1 MRMLTKAI
9 NGKILNVNLGSGAS
23 ESESLPEEVY
33 RRYIGGYGLGVR
45 LLFDRIPQGAEALG
59 PDNILGFFPGLLTGT
74 PLFGSRYQAVAKS
87 PKTGGWGDANSGGDF
102 GPFLKHAGWDGLLFS
117 GISDKPVYLRI
128 EDDKAELK
136 DASDLWGLDAI
147 TTEGRLKERHGKK
160 ASIACIGQAGE
171 KLSYMAGI
179 CNEYGRLAGR
189 SGLGAVMGSKKLKAV
204 VVLAS
209 RNILAGDDE
218 NVRSLVRASID
229 EFGPIASFFR
239 GFGTTGITATSAVTG
254 DSPVKNWGGVGTVDF
269 PAAPQLAG
277 DKFNAKMDKT
287 YACWHCPLS
296 CGAESKE
303 SDNPKFPYPK
313 GTHRAEYETACAFG
327 TLVLNADID
336 SLQYANHLCNA
347 YGLDS
352 ISAGATVAFAV
363 ECYENGLISSE
374 DTGGLE
380 LTWGNGEAIVEMI
393 HRIGKREGIGDL
405 FADGIRKAAE
415 KLGARAEPFAM
426 EVGGEELP
434 MHEAKLQP
442 EYFVTYKLDP
452 TPARHTQYPGV
463 IGPDWGVPPAPAD
476 RNQASG
482 RVQHHKGISECQH
495 IVNSIGTCMFITLA
509 GPNQRIPQWIN
520 AVTGWDTTH
529 QELLKTGERIANLRM
544 AFQVREGDNPA
555 QRRIPGRLIGSPPLE
570 EGPHKG
576 FSLDTETLQ
585 REFLAACDWDQQTC
599 KPSRA
604 KLEELGLE
612 DVADVL
618 YK

>member
-1 MRMLTKAI
+1 MLTAAI
-9 NGKILNVNLGSGAS
+9 NGKILTVSLSSGAS
-23 ESESLPEEVY
+23 ESESLPEEMY
-33 RRYIGGYGLGVR
+33 RRYIGGYGLGAR
-45 LLFDRIPQGAEALG
+45 LLFDRIPHGAEALG

-74 PLFGSRYQAVAKS
+74 PLFGNRYQAVAKS
-87 PKTGGWGDANSGGDF
+87 PKNGGWGDANSGGDF
-102 GPFLKHAGWDGLLFS
+102 GPFLKHAGWDGVLFS
-117 GISDKPVYLRI
+117 GISDRPVYLLI
-128 EDDKAELK
+128 EDDKVEIK
-136 DASDLWGLDAI
+136 DAGDLWGLDAI
-147 TTEGRLKERHGKK
+147 TTEAELKKCHGKK
-160 ASIACIGQAGE
+160 ASVACIGQAGE
-171 KLSYMAGI
+171 NLSYMAGI
-179 CNEYGRLAGR
+179 CNEYGRLAAR

-209 RNILAGDDE
+209 RNILAGDDK
-218 NVRSLVRASID
+218 NVSGLVRASID

-269 PAAPQLAG
+269 PAAAQLGG

-327 TLVLNADID
+327 TLALNADID
-336 SLQYANHLCNA
+336 SLQCVNHLCNA
-347 YGLDS
+347 YGLDT

-363 ECYENGLISSE
+363 ECYENGLISNE

-380 LTWGNGEAIVEMI
+380 LTWGNSEAIVEMT
-393 HRIGKREGIGDL
+393 HRIGRREGIGNL

-415 KLGARAEPFAM
+415 KLGAQAEPFAM

-434 MHEAKLQP
+434 MHEARLQP
-442 EYFVTYKLDP
+442 EYFTTYKLDP
-452 TPARHTQYPGV
+452 TPARHTQYPSG
-463 IGPDWGVPPAPAD
+463 IAPDWGVPLAPQD
-476 RNQASG
+476 RNQAGG
-482 RVQHHKGISECQH
+482 RGQHHKGISEFQH
-495 IVNSIGTCMFITLA
+495 IVNSLGVCMFITFT

-555 QRRIPGRLIGSPPLE
+555 QRGVPGRLIGSPPLE

-576 FSLDTETLQ
+576 LSLDAETQQ

-612 DVADVL
+612 DVARVL
-618 YK
+618 YG

>member
-1 MRMLTKAI
+1 MLNKAI
-9 NGKILNVNLGSGAS
+9 NGKILAVNLSSRAVQA
-23 ESESLPEEVY
+23 EFLLEETY

-45 LLFDRIPQGAEALG
+45 LLFDRIPHGADALG
-59 PDNILGFFPGLLTGT
+59 PENVLGFFPGLLTGT
-74 PLFGSRYQAVAKS
+74 PLFGSRYQAVGKS
-87 PKTGGWGDANSGGDF
+87 PKNGGWGDANSGGDF
-102 GPFLKHAGWDGLLFS
+102 GPVLKHAGWDGLLFS
-117 GISDKPVYLRI
+117 DISDGPVYLLI
-128 EDDKAELK
+128 EDEKAEVK

-147 TTEGRLKERHGKK
+147 TAEAKLKERHGKK
-160 ASIACIGQAGE
+160 ASVACIGQAGE
-171 KLSYMAGI
+171 NLSYMAGI
-179 CNEYGRLAGR
+179 CNEYGRLAAR

-209 RNILAGDDE
+209 RNILAGDDKD
-218 NVRSLVRASID
+218 VRSLVRTSID
-229 EFGPIASFFR
+229 EFGPIAAFFR

-254 DSPVKNWGGVGTVDF
+254 DSPVKNWGGVGTIDF
-269 PAAPQLAG
+269 PAASQLGG
-277 DKFNAKMDKT
+277 DKFNAKMEKT

-313 GTHRAEYETACAFG
+313 RTHRAEYETACTFG
-327 TLVLNADID
+327 TLALNADID
-336 SLQYANHLCNA
+336 SLQCVNHLCNA
-347 YGLDS
+347 YGLDT
-352 ISAGATVAFAV
+352 ISAGATVAFAI

-380 LTWGNGEAIVEMI
+380 LTWGNAEAIVEMV
-393 HRIGKREGIGDL
+393 HRIGRREGPGDL

-415 KLGARAEPFAM
+415 KLGAKAEPFAM

-434 MHEAKLQP
+434 MHEARLQP
-442 EYFVTYKLDP
+442 EYFTTYKLDP
-452 TPARHTQYPGV
+452 TPARHTQYPNA
-463 IGPDWGVPPAPAD
+463 IAPDWGVPPAPRD
-476 RNQASG
+476 RNEASG
-482 RVQHHKGISECQH
+482 RAQHHKGMSECQH
-495 IVNSIGTCMFITLA
+495 IVNSIGTCMFITFT
-509 GPNQRIPQWIN
+509 GPNQRIPEWIN

-576 FSLDTETLQ
+576 LSLDAETLQ

-599 KPSRA
+599 RPSRA
-604 KLEELGLE
+604 KLAELGLE

>member
-1 MRMLTKAI
+1 MLNKAI
-9 NGKILNVNLGSGAS
+9 NGKILSVNLSSGAI
-23 ESESLPEEVY
+23 EAESLPEETY

-59 PDNILGFFPGLLTGT
+59 PDNILGFLPGLLTGT
-74 PLFGSRYQAVAKS
+74 PLFGIRYQAVAKS
-87 PKTGGWGDANSGGDF
+87 PKNGGWGDANSGGDF
-102 GPFLKHAGWDGLLFS
+102 GPFLKCAGWDGLLFS
-117 GISDKPVYLRI
+117 GISDKPVYLLI
-128 EDDKAELK
+128 QDDEAEIR

-147 TTEGRLKERHGKK
+147 TTEANLKERHGKK
-160 ASIACIGQAGE
+160 ASVACIGQAGE
-171 KLSYMAGI
+171 SLSYMAGI

-204 VVLAS
+204 VVVAS
-209 RNILAGDDE
+209 RNILAGNDKG
-218 NVRSLVRASID
+218 VRSLVRTSID
-229 EFGPIASFFR
+229 EFGPMATFFR
-239 GFGTTGITATSAVTG
+239 DFGTTGITATSAVTG

-269 PAAPQLAG
+269 PAASHLAS
-277 DKFNAKMDKT
+277 DKFKAKMEKR
-287 YACWHCPLS
+287 YGCWHCPIA
-296 CGAESKE
+296 CGAESKK
-303 SDNPKFPYPK
+303 SDNPRFPYPK

-327 TLVLNADID
+327 TLALNADID

-380 LTWGNGEAIVEMI
+380 LTWGNAGAMVEMI
-393 HRIGKREGIGDL
+393 HRIARREGIGAL
-405 FADGIRKAAE
+405 FADGIRQAAQ
-415 KLGARAEPFAM
+415 KLGPKAEPFAM

-434 MHEAKLQP
+434 MHEARLQP
-442 EYFVTYKLDP
+442 EYFNTYKLDP

-463 IGPDWGVPPAPAD
+463 IAPDWGVPLAPSD

-482 RVQHHKGISECQH
+482 RAEHHKGVSEYQH
-495 IVNSIGTCMFITLA
+495 IVNSTGTCMFITLS
-509 GPNQRIPQWIN
+509 GPNRRIPEWIN
-520 AVTGWDTTH
+520 AVTGWDSTH
-529 QELLKTGERIANLRM
+529 QELLRTGERIANLRM

-555 QRRIPGRLIGSPPLE
+555 QRRVPGRLVGNPALA
-570 EGPHKG
+570 EGPHKD

-612 DVADVL
+612 DVAKVL
-618 YK
+618 YG

>member
-1 MRMLTKAI
+1 MLNEAI
-9 NGKILNVNLGSGAS
+9 NGKILTVNLSSGAS

-45 LLFDRIPQGAEALG
+45 LLFDRIPHGAEALG

-74 PLFGSRYQAVAKS
+74 PLFGSRYQAVGKS

-117 GISDKPVYLRI
+117 GISDRPVYLLI
-128 EDDKAELK
+128 EDGKVEIK

-147 TTEGRLKERHGKK
+147 TTEAELKERHGKK

-179 CNEYGRLAGR
+179 CNEYGRLAAR
-189 SGLGAVMGSKKLKAV
+189 SGLGAVMGSKRLKAV

-209 RNILAGDDE
+209 RNILAGDDK
-218 NVRSLVRASID
+218 NVRSLVRTSID
-229 EFGPIASFFR
+229 EFGPIAAFFR
-239 GFGTTGITATSAVTG
+239 GFGTTGVTATSAVTG

-269 PAAPQLAG
+269 PAASQLAG

-287 YACWHCPLS
+287 YACWHCALS

-303 SDNPKFPYPK
+303 SDNPRFPYPK

-327 TLVLNADID
+327 TLALNADID
-336 SLQYANHLCNA
+336 SLQCVNHLCNA

-352 ISAGATVAFAV
+352 ISAGATVAFAI
-363 ECYENGLISSE
+363 ECYENGLISNE

-380 LTWGNGEAIVEMI
+380 LTWGNGEAIVEMV
-393 HRIGKREGIGDL
+393 HRIGKREGVGDL
-405 FADGIRKAAE
+405 FGDGIRKAAE
-415 KLGARAEPFAM
+415 KLGAKAEPFAM

-434 MHEAKLQP
+434 MHEARLQP
-442 EYFVTYKLDP
+442 EYFVAYKLDP
-452 TPARHTQYPGV
+452 TPARHTQYPSS
-463 IGPDWGVPPAPAD
+463 IAPDWGVPPAPGD

-482 RVQHHKGISECQH
+482 RAQHHKGMSECQH
-495 IVNSIGTCMFITLA
+495 IVNSIGTCMFITFA
-509 GPNQRIPQWIN
+509 GPDQRIPEWIN
-520 AVTGWDTTH
+520 AVTGWDITH

-576 FSLDTETLQ
+576 FSLDAETLQ

-618 YK
+618 YE

>member
-1 MRMLTKAI
+1 MLTKAI
-9 NGKILNVNLGSGAS
+9 NGKILTVNLGSGVS
-23 ESESLPEEVY
+23 EAESLPEDMY
-33 RRYIGGYGLGVR
+33 RRYIGGYGLGAR

-59 PDNILGFFPGLLTGT
+59 PDNVLGFFPGLLTGT
-74 PLFGSRYQAVAKS
+74 PLFGSRYEVVAKS

-102 GPFLKHAGWDGLLFS
+102 GPFLKHAGWDGLLVS
-117 GISDKPVYLRI
+117 GISDKPVYLLI
-128 EDDKAELK
+128 EDEKVEIK

-147 TTEGRLKERHGKK
+147 TTEVELKERHGKK
-160 ASIACIGQAGE
+160 ASVACIGQAGE
-171 KLSYMAGI
+171 NLSYMAGI
-179 CNEYGRLAGR
+179 CNEYGRLAAR

-209 RNILAGDDE
+209 RNILAGDDAD
-218 NVRSLVRASID
+218 VRSLVRTTID
-229 EFGPIASFFR
+229 EFGPIAAFFR

-287 YACWHCPLS
+287 YACWHCHLS

-327 TLVLNADID
+327 TLALNADID
-336 SLQYANHLCNA
+336 SLQCVNHLCNA
-347 YGLDS
+347 YGLDT
-352 ISAGATVAFAV
+352 ISAGATVAFAI

-380 LTWGNGEAIVEMI
+380 LTWGNGEAIVDMV
-393 HRIGKREGIGDL
+393 HRIGRREGIGAL
-405 FADGIRKAAE
+405 FADGIRKAAQ
-415 KLGARAEPFAM
+415 KLGPKAEPFAM

-434 MHEAKLQP
+434 MHEARLQP
-442 EYFVTYKLDP
+442 EYFTTYKLDP
-452 TPARHTQYPGV
+452 TPARHCQYPGAFA
-463 IGPDWGVPPAPAD
+463 PDWGVPPALGD
-476 RNQASG
+476 RNEASG
-482 RVQHHKGISECQH
+482 RALHHKGISECQH
-495 IVNSIGTCMFITLA
+495 IVNSIGTCMFITLT
-509 GPNQRIPQWIN
+509 GPDQRIPEWIN

-544 AFQVREGDNPA
+544 AFQVREGDSPA
-555 QRRIPGRLIGSPPLE
+555 QRRIPGRLIGNPPLE
-570 EGPHKG
+570 EGPHAG
-576 FSLDTETLQ
+576 VSLDAETLQ

-604 KLEELGLE
+604 KLEELGLQ
-612 DVADVL
+612 DVADAL

>member
-1 MRMLTKAI
+1 MLNKAI
-9 NGKILNVNLGSGAS
+9 NGKILTVNLGSGIS
-23 ESESLPEEVY
+23 EAESLPEEMY
-33 RRYIGGYGLGVR
+33 RRYIGGYGLGAR

-59 PDNILGFFPGLLTGT
+59 PANILGLFPGLLTGT

-87 PKTGGWGDANSGGDF
+87 PKNGGWGDANSGGDF
-102 GPFLKHAGWDGLLFS
+102 GPFLKHAGWDGVLVS
-117 GISDKPVYLRI
+117 GISDKPVYLLI
-128 EDDKAELK
+128 EDEKVEIK
-136 DASDLWGLDAI
+136 DAGELWGLDAI
-147 TTEGRLKERHGKK
+147 TTEAQLKERHGKK
-160 ASIACIGQAGE
+160 ASVACIGQAGE
-171 KLSYMAGI
+171 NLSYMAGI
-179 CNEYGRLAGR
+179 CNEYGRLAAR

-209 RNILAGDDE
+209 RKILAGDDA
-218 NVRSLVRASID
+218 NVRALVRTSLD
-229 EFGPIASFFR
+229 EFGPIAAFFR

-277 DKFNAKMDKT
+277 DKFNAKMEKT
-287 YACWHCPLS
+287 YACWHCSLS

-327 TLVLNADID
+327 SLALNADID
-336 SLQYANHLCNA
+336 SLQCVNHLCNA
-347 YGLDS
+347 YGLDT
-352 ISAGATVAFAV
+352 ISAGATVAFAI

-393 HRIGKREGIGDL
+393 HRIGRREGPGEL
-405 FADGIRKAAE
+405 FADGIRKAAQ
-415 KLGARAEPFAM
+415 KLGPKAEPFAM
-426 EVGGEELP
+426 EMGGEELP
-434 MHEAKLQP
+434 MHEARLQP
-442 EYFVTYKLDP
+442 EYFTTYKLDP
-452 TPARHTQYPGV
+452 TPARHTQYPSA
-463 IGPDWGVPPAPAD
+463 IAPDWGVPPASRD
-476 RNQASG
+476 RNEASG
-482 RVQHHKGISECQH
+482 RALHHKGISEFQH
-495 IVNSIGTCMFITLA
+495 IVNSMGTCMFITFT
-509 GPNQRIPQWIN
+509 GPDQRIPEWIN

-555 QRRIPGRLIGSPPLE
+555 RRRIPGRLIGNPPLE
-570 EGPHKG
+570 AGPHAG
-576 FSLDTETLQ
+576 VSLDAETLQ

-599 KPSRA
+599 RPSRA
-604 KLEELGLE
+604 KLEELGLQ

-618 YK
+618 YG